1 MNFFDGYKEGIF
13 VDLLFGTV
21 WESLFVKKLMI
32 KLKFENDH
40 KILIYPLDLFR

>member
-13 VDLLFGTV
+13 VDLLFATI

-32 KLKFENDH
+32 KTEIWKWSQ
-40 KILIYPLDLFR
+40 KIDLSIRFI